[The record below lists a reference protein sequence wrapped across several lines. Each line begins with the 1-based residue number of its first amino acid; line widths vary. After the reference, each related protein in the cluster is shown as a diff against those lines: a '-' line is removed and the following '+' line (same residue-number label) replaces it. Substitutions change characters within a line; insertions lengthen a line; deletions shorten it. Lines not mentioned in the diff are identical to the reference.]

1 MSTESVPATIGAR
14 ERALIMGDLKS
25 LSEAERTAYYLSV
38 CESLGLNPAT
48 QPFAYITLSGRL
60 TLYARRD
67 ATDQL
72 RRLHGVSIVSLTE
85 EVREGVYIVTA
96 TARDKAGRV
105 DVSKGAVTIQGQKG
119 DALANSIMKAETK
132 AKRRVTLS
140 LCGLGY
146 LDETELET
154 IHEAAPQPAPTVRQ
168 LEHQAAPPT
177 PPAPAAPANG
187 DDLDQPI
194 GQEMAIR
201 LRDRCAQLG
210 WPHDGPNGWL
220 AWLGWHPTRP
230 AAEITRRQA
239 QAVQARAHSLAAL
252 RRAGV
257 QTPAPT
263 PAAPP
268 APASAAPAA
277 PADPLVTVEQAL
289 QLEDELHRAGRDAAA
304 VWRRLRCDPHPRGIE
319 GLTVGQWRTV
329 MDSLAQMP
337 DASAAPGAS
346 PGS

>member
-252 RRAGV
+252 RRAQV
-257 QTPAPT
+257 QTPAP
-263 PAAPP
+263 
-268 APASAAPAA
+268 PAA
-277 PADPLVTVEQAL
+277 PAPAAADPLVSTEQAL
-289 QLEDELHRAGRDAAA
+289 QLEDELLRTGRDAAA
-304 VWRRLRCDPHPRGIE
+304 VWRRLRAEPGPRGIE
-319 GLTVGQWRTV
+319 GLTVSQWRTV
-329 MDSLAQMP
+329 MDSLAQLP
-337 DASAAPGAS
+337 GQSAAPAAGAT
-346 PGS
+346 P